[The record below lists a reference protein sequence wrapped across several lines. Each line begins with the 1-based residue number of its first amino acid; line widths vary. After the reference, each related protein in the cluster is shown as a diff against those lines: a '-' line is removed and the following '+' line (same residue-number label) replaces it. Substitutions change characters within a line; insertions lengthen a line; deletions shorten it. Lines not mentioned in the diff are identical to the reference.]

1 MVKPRKHENVYF
13 ASITEGY
20 SASSEAY
27 RTLRTNIQFM
37 TLDSLTKSLLV
48 VGPHPSC
55 GKTTTVCNLGI
66 TLAQAGSSTLLVD
79 TDLRR
84 PRLHKIFRLKNFFG
98 LTSMLIEEDLNMTA
112 ARHKTHIPGLE
123 IIPSGPIPPNPA
135 EMLASRKM
143 QNALKEF
150 QQRYD
155 YVILDSPPMLSI
167 ADASILAQLADA
179 TLMVVGYAQTT
190 REEAIKAHAQLNM
203 AKANLIGVVIN
214 GIPRNQDPYSYYG
227 YYQEQPPDK
236 KVVGKEKKSKKTVD
250 EPFDLDFDPDE
261 VYQDF

>member
-1 MVKPRKHENVYF
+1 MVKMRKSDSVYY
-13 ASITEGY
+13 ASMTEGY
-20 SASSEAY
+20 SIASEAF

-37 TLDSLTKSLLV
+37 TLDSLTKTLLV
-48 VGPHPSC
+48 VGPHPAC

-84 PRLHKIFRLKNFFG
+84 PRLHKIFNLKNFFG
-98 LTSMLIEEDLNMTA
+98 ITSMLIEEDLNMNA

-123 IIPSGPIPPNPA
+123 VIPSGPIPPNPA
-135 EMLASRKM
+135 ELLASRKM
-143 QNALKEF
+143 LQALKEF
-150 QQRYD
+150 QHRYD
-155 YVILDSPPMLSI
+155 YVVLDSPPMLSI

-179 TLMVVGYAQTT
+179 TIMVVGYAQTT
-190 REEAIKAHAQLNM
+190 REEAVKAHEQLKM
-203 AKANLIGVVIN
+203 AKANFIGAVIN

-227 YYQEQPPDK
+227 YYQENPPDK
-236 KVVGKEKKSKKTVD
+236 KQVAKEKKRKTKHD
-250 EPFDLDFDPDE
+250 EPFDLEFDPDE